1 MTHQRSH
8 ADAFARHFTE
18 YALFARLQARG
29 RLGPARLLAWLY
41 LRVRDL
47 PPAHAAALAG
57 EAGALGDDI
66 EAEAEQG
73 AALILAIAASDSN
86 RGRARL
92 MRSVVRASAP
102 PSPAMSAGGS
112 S

>member
-1 MTHQRSH
+1 MTHRRSST
-8 ADAFARHFTE
+8 DAFARHFME
-18 YALFARLQARG
+18 YALFARLHARS

-86 RGRARL
+86 RARARL
-92 MRSVVRASAP
+92 MRSVVKASAP
-102 PSPAMSAGGS
+102 PTPMVTVGGS

>member
-1 MTHQRSH
+1 MTQQLSH
-8 ADAFARHFTE
+8 TEAFARHFME
-18 YALFARLQARG
+18 YAMFARLEARG

-47 PPAHAAALAG
+47 PPAHVAALAG

-66 EAEAEQG
+66 EAEADEG
-73 AALILAIAASDSN
+73 AALILAIAAADSN

-92 MRSVVRASAP
+92 MQSVVKASAP
-102 PSPAMSAGGS
+102 PNPVMRVGGS